1 MGNSNTSFKEKLHNF
16 FCSIFRNIR
25 KKVSPNPWITYE
37 ELESL
42 YNTIK
47 DKENI
52 DRNLL
57 KTFEKYLFLA
67 KRELCSLYVNYIY
80 FWKSLHKAKVES
92 LLLLDRES
100 FKNEA
105 INIINQFD
113 NVVDDEHLRKV
124 WLGTN
129 WDITHLNKILN
140 NEPVDVDGILP
151 KSLQFLVSNSSLS
164 KEDEYRIRSNFKNA
178 LKLLY
183 DYFIDGNV
191 YKLSLTYLY
200 VNYSTIGFFII
211 FLIFIPFYKEE
222 ILEKFAPVLV
232 PGFLGALMGNA
243 ITYRDSLPRE
253 IFLLAVRGIIF
264 RPFIFHIIGKGII
277 GSFSAYLIYK
287 ASEAG
292 LIFSLNSINPEF
304 RGATIVVLSFV
315 AGFSGITLVNRFV
328 DGVLSKITSKL
339 EKSRTTSRNDLRKK
353 SAKSAVKLPPPT
365 QGIRR

>member
-1 MGNSNTSFKEKLHNF
+1 MNKLFISIKEKLHNF
-16 FCSIFRNIR
+16 FCPIFRYIR
-25 KKVSPNPWITYE
+25 KKVSPNPWVTYE

-42 YNTIK
+42 YNNLK
-47 DKENI
+47 SKENV
-52 DRNLL
+52 DKNLL
-57 KTFEKYLFLA
+57 QTFEKYLHLA
-67 KRELCSLYVNYIY
+67 KNEICSLYVNYLY
-80 FWKSLHKAKVES
+80 FWKLLHRAKVES
-92 LLLLDRES
+92 LLLMDKDDFLS
-100 FKNEA
+100 EA

-113 NVVDDEHLRKV
+113 NIVDDDNLKKI
-124 WLGTN
+124 WLGTD

-140 NEPVDVDGILP
+140 NEPVNVDGILT
-151 KSLQFLVSNSSLS
+151 KSLQVSVSNPSLS
-164 KEDEYRIRSNFKNA
+164 KEEEYRIRSNFKNA

-200 VNYSTIGFFII
+200 INYSTIGFLII

-222 ILEKFAPVLV
+222 ILEKFASVLV

-243 ITYRDSLPRE
+243 ITYRDSLPKE
-253 IFLLAVRGIIF
+253 IFLLAIRGIIF

-292 LIFSLNSINPEF
+292 LIFSLKSISPEF
-304 RGATIVVLSFV
+304 RSATIIVLSFV

-328 DGVLSKITSKL
+328 DGVLNKITSKL
-339 EKSRTTSRNDLRKK
+339 EKSKSVRKNV
-353 SAKSAVKLPPPT
+353 VKTNKTPPPT
-365 QGIRR
+365 QSIRR